1 MIYSNI
7 KRHGRNCRSYFF
19 PFTKKKKKNIL
30 CQVNNSKNEKGQVI
44 LGDTKVATFCSYV
57 NFLLM

>member
-1 MIYSNI
+1 MEEIVEAISFLSQ
-7 KRHGRNCRSYFF
+7 R
-19 PFTKKKKKNIL
+19 KKKKNIL